1 MKVYTKTGDN
11 GTTSL
16 IGGQRIK
23 KSDIRLEIYGTIDE
37 LSSFLG
43 LLKSQDI
50 DTSYKKDINNIQ
62 QTLIQINI
70 VFAIDEKEN
79 PEIAQKYQFDN
90 KKITWIETK
99 IDNYDKNLPPITEFL
114 IPGKNQNS
122 SICNICRTICRRTER
137 RIFEIE
143 LSEEQK
149 KAAIFVNR
157 LSDFLFILSRK
168 LT

>member
-16 IGGQRIK
+16 IGGQRVK
-23 KSDIRLEIYGTIDE
+23 KNDTRLEIYGTIDE

-43 LLKSQDI
+43 LLKSQNI

>member
-1 MKVYTKTGDN
+1 MKIYTKTGDN

-16 IGGQRIK
+16 IGGQRVK
-23 KSDIRLEIYGTIDE
+23 KNDTRLEIYGTIDE

>member
-16 IGGQRIK
+16 IGGQRVK
-23 KSDIRLEIYGTIDE
+23 KNDTRLEIYGTIDE

>member
-16 IGGQRIK
+16 IGGQRVK
-23 KSDIRLEIYGTIDE
+23 KNDTRLEIYGTIDE

-99 IDNYDKNLPPITEFL
+99 IDNYDTNLPPITEFL

>member
-16 IGGQRIK
+16 IGGQRVK
-23 KSDIRLEIYGTIDE
+23 KNDTRLEIYGTIDE

-137 RIFEIE
+137 RIFEID

>member
-16 IGGQRIK
+16 IGGQRVK
-23 KSDIRLEIYGTIDE
+23 KNDTRLEIYGTIDE

-70 VFAIDEKEN
+70 VFAIDEQEN
-79 PEIAQKYQFDN
+79 PEIAQKDQFDN

>member
-16 IGGQRIK
+16 IGGQRVK
-23 KSDIRLEIYGTIDE
+23 KNDTRLEIYGTIDE

-79 PEIAQKYQFDN
+79 PDIAQKYQFDN

>member
-11 GTTSL
+11 DTTSL
-16 IGGQRIK
+16 IGGQRVK
-23 KSDIRLEIYGTIDE
+23 KNDTRLEIYGTIDE